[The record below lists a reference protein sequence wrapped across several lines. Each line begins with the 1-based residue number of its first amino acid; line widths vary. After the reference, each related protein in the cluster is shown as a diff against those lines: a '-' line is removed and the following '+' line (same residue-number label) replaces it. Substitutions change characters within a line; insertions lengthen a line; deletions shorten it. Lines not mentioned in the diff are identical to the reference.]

1 MKKSVLLLVALSL
14 FAIPALAQDGAEW
27 VPVKVHFSWDQSMA
41 GFCVNESQCLVH
53 IQGNETFDG
62 DVERLFRFPGVQS
75 AKFWPRCLNDTQS
88 FMDYRCE
95 NGTWSTRT
103 KHVAL
108 QLLQYASAQSPTNY
122 TLFCDRYDRV
132 LNNYWYFLQGVLVE
146 NYLRVNC
153 PAPEQG
159 GIMPCVNSMCVLKT
173 PNAVAVGAA
182 LNIPVN
188 NAQHSF
194 LKALNKSVT
203 ACNSVSA
210 TAASFL
216 PCAPG
221 EPNVWYNPSI
231 NAVIFLLSG
240 GFTAVTPATAAAL
253 PDALGAITPYVMS
266 VLHKPANPDFNFN
279 YFPKTRLFNHVYF
292 ARNGPKSVFGFLEEG
307 MRPEE
312 NRVRLDYIGVRYS
325 GISLGAD
332 PCLTFVKKYDDKA
345 FCENQT
351 TPVTGGFNVVARH
364 RCEPSQPDCKG
375 ASPIVNVWPALTGK
389 LRP

>member
-1 MKKSVLLLVALSL
+1 MKKSVLFLVALSL
-14 FAIPALAQDGAEW
+14 LALPALAQDGAEW

-41 GFCVNESQCLVH
+41 GFCKNESQCLVH
-53 IQGNETFDG
+53 IQGNETYDG
-62 DVERLFRFPGVQS
+62 DTSRWFRLQDP
-75 AKFWPRCLNDTQS
+75 KLWPRCINDTQS
-88 FMDYRCE
+88 ILDYRCE

-108 QLLQYASAQSPTNY
+108 QLLQYAATQSPTNY

-146 NYLRVNC
+146 NYLSVNC
-153 PAPEQG
+153 PGPEQSG
-159 GIMPCVNSMCVLKT
+159 VIPCVNSICVLKT
-173 PNAVAVGAA
+173 PNTVALGAA

-194 LKALNKSVT
+194 LKALNKSVS

-210 TAASFL
+210 TATTFL

-221 EPNVWYNPSI
+221 EPNVWHNPSI
-231 NAVIFLLSG
+231 NAVLFLPSG

-253 PDALGAITPYVMS
+253 PDALSGITPYVMS
-266 VLHKPANPDFNFN
+266 VLHKPSNPDFNFN
-279 YFPKTRLFNHVYF
+279 YFPKTKLFNRVYF

-307 MRPEE
+307 IRPEE
-312 NRVRLDYIGVRYS
+312 NPVRLDYIGVRYS
-325 GISLGAD
+325 GISLGSD

-364 RCEPSQPDCKG
+364 RCEPSQPNCQG